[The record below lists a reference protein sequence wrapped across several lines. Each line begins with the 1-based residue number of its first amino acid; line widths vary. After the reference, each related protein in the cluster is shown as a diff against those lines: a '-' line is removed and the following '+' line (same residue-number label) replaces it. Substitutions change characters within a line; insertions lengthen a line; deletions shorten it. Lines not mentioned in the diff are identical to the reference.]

1 MDEAADR
8 GWKPWW
14 SRGFCV
20 PLHKQNVS
28 SMQIFVLFFMLG
40 YGIVLGIFKIL
51 ACIAKLGWL
60 LAMFLCRVVGELA
73 GGVHC
78 YG

>member
-20 PLHKQNVS
+20 SLHKQNVS

-40 YGIVLGIFKIL
+40 YGIVLGAFKIL

-60 LAMFLCRVVGELA
+60 LATLLCRVVGELA
-73 GGVHC
+73 GEVHC
-78 YG
+78 

>member
-1 MDEAADR
+1 
-8 GWKPWW
+8 
-14 SRGFCV
+14 
-20 PLHKQNVS
+20 
-28 SMQIFVLFFMLG
+28 MQIFVLFFMLG
-40 YGIVLGIFKIL
+40 YGIVFGIFKIL

-78 YG
+78 

>member
-1 MDEAADR
+1 MDGAADGSR
-8 GWKPWW
+8 KPWW

-20 PLHKQNVS
+20 SLHKQNVS

-60 LAMFLCRVVGELA
+60 LATLLCRVVGELA
-73 GGVHC
+73 GEVHC
-78 YG
+78 

>member
-14 SRGFCV
+14 SHGFCV
-20 PLHKQNVS
+20 SLHKQNVS

-78 YG
+78 

>member
-1 MDEAADR
+1 MDGAADGSR
-8 GWKPWW
+8 KPWW

-20 PLHKQNVS
+20 SLHKQNVS

-40 YGIVLGIFKIL
+40 YGIVLGAFKIL

-60 LAMFLCRVVGELA
+60 LATLLCRVVGELA
-73 GGVHC
+73 GEVHC
-78 YG
+78 